1 MVRRRIFAI
10 ATDAAACYL
19 YRLHWPLTHLPTDE
33 FEIIWGPPSDLPR
46 SSIYNEPPW
55 NVVVGQRIAG
65 ENSAWLEYCADP
77 RLLAVYE
84 IDDDI
89 IDMDPANETPY
100 AIFHPQR
107 DGTIANIAAADVV
120 TCSTPYLAAKI
131 AARWNPRVVV
141 LPNCLPAKW
150 YDSPR
155 RHMRGGPV
163 VVGWAGSPFH
173 AQDFVGL
180 GEHLAKVSDPRV
192 RWRTIGADY
201 LSPHVPVSRS
211 VGWTTNDHLL
221 SVLDFDIGLAPLS
234 GSEFNRSKS
243 WAKLLEYGARG
254 IPAICSW
261 LGEDHAYN
269 HWSAEGQDGCRPE
282 EAPAILDAPSI
293 VVSVHQLDFWPD
305 AIGLLCD
312 DDTRARMGAAARAR
326 AERYEISRQVHR
338 WAEVY
343 RRTPEAAQ

>member
-1 MVRRRIFAI
+1 MRHRIFAI
-10 ATDAAACYL
+10 ATDAAACFL

-33 FEIIWGPPSDLPR
+33 FEIIWAPPDITAYR
-46 SSIYNEPPW
+46 GTD
-55 NVVVGQRIAG
+55 VVVGQRIAG
-65 ENSAWLEYCADP
+65 ENPTWLDYCADP
-77 RLLAVYE
+77 NILAVYE

-89 IDMDPANETPY
+89 VDMDPANETPY

-120 TCSTPYLAAKI
+120 TCSTPYLARKI
-131 AARWNPRVVV
+131 ADRWNPRTVV

-150 YDSPR
+150 YANPPR
-155 RHMRGGPV
+155 REHNGHTPI

-180 GEHLAKVSDPRV
+180 GEQLAQVRSDRGI
-192 RWRTIGADY
+192 WWHTIGADY

-221 SVLDFDIGLAPLS
+221 AELDFDIGLAPLS
-234 GSEFNRSKS
+234 ASEFNRSKS

-254 IPAICSW
+254 IPSISST
-261 LGEDHAYN
+261 LGQDHAYA
-269 HWSAEGQDGCRPE
+269 HWFAEGQDRCDPDE
-282 EAPAILDAPSI
+282 TAILNAPGI
-293 VVSVHQLDFWPD
+293 VVNGLDSDFW
-305 AIGLLCD
+305 AVAVELLCD
-312 DDTRARMGAAARAR
+312 DDVRAAMGAGARAR
-326 AERYEISRQVHR
+326 AERYEIRHQVHR
-338 WAEVY
+338 WAAVY

>member
-1 MVRRRIFAI
+1 MRRRVFAI

-19 YRLHWPLTHLPTDE
+19 YRLHWPLTHLDPDE
-33 FEIIWGPPSDLPR
+33 FEILWGGVPFGDPARPGDV
-46 SSIYNEPPW
+46 II
-55 NVVVGQRIAG
+55 GQRIAG
-65 ENSAWLEYCADP
+65 DNQAWRDMCASP
-77 RLLAVYE
+77 NILAVYE

-89 IDMDPANETPY
+89 VDVDPANEIPY

-120 TCSTPYLAAKI
+120 TCSTPYLARKI
-131 AARWNPRVVV
+131 RERWNPRTVV

-155 RHMRGGPV
+155 RHMRGGPIT
-163 VVGWAGSPFH
+163 VGWAGSPFH

-192 RWRTIGADY
+192 RWSTIGADY
-201 LSPHVPVSRS
+201 LSPHVPVARS

-221 SVLDFDIGLAPLS
+221 AELDFDIGLAPLS

-243 WAKLLEYGARG
+243 WAKVLEYGARG
-254 IPAICSW
+254 IPSIATDMGQY
-261 LGEDHAYN
+261 GEWARTGRGGGTKLIHDDYGPT
-269 HWSAEGQDGCRPE
+269 WE
-282 EAPAILDAPSI
+282 EAIT
-293 VVSVHQLDFWPD
+293 
-305 AIGLLCD
+305 LLCD
-312 DDTRARMGAAARAR
+312 DDIRARMGAAARAQ
-326 AERYEISRQVHR
+326 AEQYEISRQIHR